1 MPTIVK
7 LKFHNFVSCLDFFSE
22 GKAMRYKCI

>member
-7 LKFHNFVSCLDFFSE
+7 LKFHNLINYLDFFSE

>member
-1 MPTIVK
+1 MPTNVK
-7 LKFHNFVSCLDFFSE
+7 LKFHSFVSCLDFFSE